1 MSTKDDGLP
10 AGSSTVSSTL
20 LPAKRSPCWASPS
33 KRTLVTRGG
42 SPPFIL
48 AISFPFWFTW
58 NGFVKL
64 LLIINL
70 SVWKDNEEPISNPGF
85 ALCTYKTCR
94 VTADCFNV
102 HLWTVTSIGADIK
115 VFVCARVLC
124 NSRESSSIYIS
135 KYLMDEGA
143 KLFIYDP
150 KVLKEQIIHDLSQP
164 SISED
169 NPERGVCAGCR
180 LQFPVQYWKTHC
192 VVYFCQHPD
201 LLHVCMSE
209 PGGLV

>member
-33 KRTLVTRGG
+33 KRTRVTRGG

-115 VFVCARVLC
+115 VHVCCVTPG
-124 NSRESSSIYIS
+124 SRPVSTFLSTWWMRAPSCSSMTPKSLKS
-135 KYLMDEGA
+135 KS
-143 KLFIYDP
+143 FTT
-150 KVLKEQIIHDLSQP
+150 SP
-164 SISED
+164 SPASPRTTQRE
-169 NPERGVCAGCR
+169 VCVQFAGCSFQCSTEK
-180 LQFPVQYWKTHC
+180 LIV
-192 VVYFCQHPD
+192 
-201 LLHVCMSE
+201 
-209 PGGLV
+209 

>member
-33 KRTLVTRGG
+33 KRTRVTRGG

-64 LLIINL
+64 LYERIMKSPFQTLGL
-70 SVWKDNEEPISNPGF
+70 LFVHTKP
-85 ALCTYKTCR
+85 A
-94 VTADCFNV
+94 VTADCFYV

-169 NPERGVCAGCR
+169 NPERGVRALQYICVYQGCSFQCSTEK
-180 LQFPVQYWKTHC
+180 LIV
-192 VVYFCQHPD
+192 
-201 LLHVCMSE
+201 
-209 PGGLV
+209 